1 MMFTSKIAGL
11 LLVLVN
17 ATAITEVDGL
27 FGYGADHAREQ
38 RALQILERALAAAPS
53 DYELLWRAARSYY
66 YVGDDAP
73 QKERAGY
80 FERGMTAGKRAIREN
95 PDGVEGH
102 FWLGAVWGGYLRDKG
117 GLTAFR
123 NVKNVRT
130 EMETVLKLKA
140 EYEEGAAYTALGEI
154 DRQLPGLFG
163 GNLRRGI
170 AVLETGLKVVPNNPE
185 IKTALAE
192 AYMEANRKN
201 EARTQLQEA
210 LQAPLNSARAPE
222 SRRAQERAQKLLK
235 KLQTK

>member
-1 MMFTSKIAGL
+1 MIDEERRLWLVGDLECVMITCCAGAEL
-11 LLVLVN
+11 QMRRIPSSPGAIDDRAIVLRELYP
-17 ATAITEVDGL
+17 TKSDL
-27 FGYGADHAREQ
+27 YDRARE
-38 RALQILERALAAAPS
+38 
-53 DYELLWRAARSYY
+53 
-66 YVGDDAP
+66 
-73 QKERAGY
+73 
-80 FERGMTAGKRAIREN
+80 
-95 PDGVEGH
+95 
-102 FWLGAVWGGYLRDKG
+102 
-117 GLTAFR
+117 
-123 NVKNVRT
+123 
-130 EMETVLKLKA
+130 LKA

-154 DRQLPGLFG
+154 DRQLPGLFD